1 MSNIPRELQRKI
13 VSYYDRFIIT
23 RLPIVAGVVVDNVV
37 VVVIE
42 LDMVV
47 KFIVIVALVAGSVN
61 STVVSEIFELISQY

>member
-1 MSNIPRELQRKI
+1 MVLVIASAGVVVDNVVVLVIA
-13 VSYYDRFIIT
+13 S
-23 RLPIVAGVVVDNVV
+23 AGVVVDNVV